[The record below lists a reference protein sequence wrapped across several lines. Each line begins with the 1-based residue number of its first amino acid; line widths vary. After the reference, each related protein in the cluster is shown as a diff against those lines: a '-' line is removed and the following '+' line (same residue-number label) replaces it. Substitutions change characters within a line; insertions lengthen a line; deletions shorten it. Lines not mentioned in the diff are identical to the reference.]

1 MAPFT
6 SQLSPHPVPLPSEG
20 GEGRGEGEFGRFLNR
35 QREEVHG
42 ARPELCAR
50 LAPLNQ
56 PTAPP
61 PPPLPPPQGGRVP
74 EGRQRRGF
82 MGWENLQ
89 KFGEHRGKNGGGGV
103 LCPPISSAT

>member
-56 PTAPP
+56 PTAPSP
-61 PPPLPPPQGGRVP
+61 PSLSPSEGERVP
-74 EGRQRRGF
+74 EGWQRRRF
-82 MGWENLQ
+82 MGRENLQ
-89 KFGEHRGKNGGGGV
+89 NLDAHRAKSGGV
-103 LCPPISSAT
+103 RLRRALISAG